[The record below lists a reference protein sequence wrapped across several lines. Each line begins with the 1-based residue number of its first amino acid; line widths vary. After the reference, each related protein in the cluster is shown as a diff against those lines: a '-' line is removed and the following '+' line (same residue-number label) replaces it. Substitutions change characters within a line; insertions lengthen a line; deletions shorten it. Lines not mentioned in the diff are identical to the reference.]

1 MVSAIEIGL
10 LVAAVAVVVGSL
22 LLVGRESEEG
32 SRR

>member
-1 MVSAIEIGL
+1 MVSVIEIGL
-10 LVAAVAVVVGSL
+10 IVAAVAVVVGSL